1 MLMPD
6 QHNRFSDL
14 LRRLVRV
21 PKAEIDAEE
30 RKYQQKRKRG
40 ADPAKHGQII
50 PTKRRKAG

>member
-1 MLMPD
+1 VAASD
-6 QHNRFSDL
+6 SKFTDL
-14 LRRLVRV
+14 LKRLARV

-40 ADPAKHGQII
+40 ADPAKHRQIV